1 MLRGIQKN
9 MIQVQ
14 TPKSRYFET
23 AYFIMRAE
31 TSASASKSTPNE
43 MLNEANRIL
52 AESNLLSRKDSGKPH
67 RLRGRLYP
75 YFCGVL
81 TGASLIALVWLAVLL
96 FL

>member
-23 AYFIMRAE
+23 AYFILRAD
-31 TSASASKSTPNE
+31 TPTSTSKSASNE
-43 MLNEANRIL
+43 MLTEANRIL
-52 AESNLLSRKDSGKPH
+52 AESNLLSRKDTGKSH

-81 TGASLIALVWLAVLL
+81 TGASLVAFVWLAVLL